1 MAINLISVGLSVMGS
16 LRHPGRWLE
25 DQPGLVD
32 VITRERPHELRPGGA
47 GGSVEL
53 SAWLSAAFA
62 SPAQL
67 GDESARAAGLAVMV
81 ETVQPGRWPSIVSGE
96 LKTLARM
103 PGTGY
108 PLSRGDTAVLVC
120 SDTTGGLLAGLWNA
134 VALTSGDLSRVGYL
148 ARPDAPLGPVRGR
161 ALVVRVPGLDAGE
174 EDGFRRAMGG
184 LGTLGR
190 NLLQSGELRQAEP
203 ILFCLTGGYKATMP
217 YLIGLAEGLRSLD
230 AGHPVDAF
238 VTHETA
244 GQQAL
249 PIRLPLRRLVASQV
263 EQELSGFD
271 ASGERAAVPRPA
283 LLNGYAY
290 DLADGRCTLTA
301 FGEGLRALFGVSPE
315 RAGG

>member
-1 MAINLISVGLSVMGS
+1 MAVNLISVGLSVISS
-16 LRHPGRWLE
+16 LRDPGRWLA
-25 DQPGLVD
+25 DQPGFLD

-47 GGSVEL
+47 GGSVEM
-53 SAWLSAAFA
+53 SAWLSAALA
-62 SPAQL
+62 SPAPP
-67 GDESARAAGLAVMV
+67 GDGSSGAPDLAALVKA
-81 ETVQPGRWPSIVSGE
+81 VQPGRWPSIVSGE
-96 LKTLARM
+96 LKTVARM

-108 PLSRGDTAVLVC
+108 PLSHADTAVLVS
-120 SDTTGGLLAGLWNA
+120 SDTSGGLLAGLWNA
-134 VALTSGDLSRVGYL
+134 AALADGDLSRVSYL
-148 ARPDAPLGPVRGR
+148 ARPDMPLGPLRGR
-161 ALVVRVPGLDAGE
+161 ALVVRVPGLDAAE

-190 NLLQSGELRQAEP
+190 NLLQSGELRRAEP

-238 VTHETA
+238 VMHETA
-244 GQQAL
+244 GQQAP

-290 DLADGRCTLTA
+290 DVADGRCTLTA

>member
-1 MAINLISVGLSVMGS
+1 MAINLISVGLSVIGS
-16 LRHPGRWLE
+16 LRDPGHWLS
-25 DQPGLVD
+25 DQPGLAD
-32 VITRERPHELRPGGA
+32 VIARERPHELRGG
-47 GGSVEL
+47 GTDVG
-53 SAWLSAAFA
+53 AWLAAAFA
-62 SPAQL
+62 QPGSDPAP
-67 GDESARAAGLAVMV
+67 AADLAAVV
-81 ETVQPGRWPSIVSGE
+81 QAVQPGRWPSVVSGE
-96 LKTLARM
+96 LKTVARI

-108 PLSRGDTAVLVC
+108 PLSAADTAVLVC
-120 SDTTGGLLAGLWNA
+120 SDTGGGLLAGLWNA
-134 VALTSGDLSRVGYL
+134 VALTGGDLSRVSYL
-148 ARPDAPLGPVRGR
+148 GHPDVPPGPVRGQ

-190 NLLQSGELRQAEP
+190 NLLKSGELRRGEP
-203 ILFCLTGGYKATMP
+203 FLFCLTGGYKATMP
-217 YLIGLAEGLRSLD
+217 YLIGLAEGVRSLD

-238 VTHETA
+238 VMHETA
-244 GQQAL
+244 GPQAP

-271 ASGERAAVPRPA
+271 ASGERAAAPRPA

-301 FGEGLRALFGVSPE
+301 FGAGLRALFGVSPE